1 MSTVAQIGTALV
13 APEVTRPSTIAP
25 MPTWMGENSL
35 LSCFTNPTT
44 AARVGYKHATGC
56 LRSKVCKECG
66 TMCCTAHPFT
76 LRVCQQCAMMN
87 RVCWTIAEF
96 RAKQAFLL
104 SKQDINQIPTLSL
117 VIGGVTKTLCWL
129 PNVILLSLN
138 KYGGVDGLQAA
149 FEAKKA
155 MALAKYNMRL
165 LTAKPQKSIPEIG
178 RAHV

>member
-1 MSTVAQIGTALV
+1 
-13 APEVTRPSTIAP
+13 
-25 MPTWMGENSL
+25 
-35 LSCFTNPTT
+35 
-44 AARVGYKHATGC
+44 
-56 LRSKVCKECG
+56 
-66 TMCCTAHPFT
+66 MCCTAHPFT

-165 LTAKPQKSIPEIG
+165 LTAKPQKSIPGVCKQTSRPLDHLASFKNSAKKMYTIPRLFPVEAYLVILQ
-178 RAHV
+178 HLHHII